1 MKSIRVLL
9 IVSLAP
15 LALSSPALYAADHG
29 HGSHGAQAAELTKA
43 QSKFLANYEGVR
55 SALAT
60 DDLDA
65 AKRSA
70 ANIADSEAAR
80 QLSNASSLSAAR
92 VAFKKLSADAIQ
104 LAKGHEGY
112 YVANCPMAGSDWL
125 QTTTT
130 ISNPYLGRQ
139 MSTCGSIKN

>member
-9 IVSLAP
+9 LASLAP
-15 LALSSPALYAADHG
+15 LALSTAALYAADHG
-29 HGSHGAQAAELTKA
+29 HGSGAHVAELTKA
-43 QSKFLANYEGVR
+43 QTKFLANYEGVR
-55 SALAT
+55 SALAA
-60 DDLDA
+60 DDLEA

-70 ANIADSEAAR
+70 ANITESQNAA
-80 QLSNASSLSAAR
+80 QLSKAPSLNAAR
-92 VAFKKLSADAIQ
+92 VAFKKLSAEAIQ

-125 QTTTT
+125 QATTQ